1 MTRFLAA
8 RWPTRVSRRGR
19 NVVQGF
25 LAHRRQPKLLF
36 YRCLVREKN
45 PSANAAIFSIFPAC
59 GLLLLRGNQRRASGS
74 TVLANSAHCPA
85 ALGQNLRTQPDFGN
99 HSLIWQSL

>member
-1 MTRFLAA
+1 MTRFFGAA
-8 RWPTRVSRRGR
+8 VADAGFAPGPQRRAGVPCPQKAAQIAILSVFGPRKKPVCHDVIFSRR
-19 NVVQGF
+19 
-25 LAHRRQPKLLF
+25 
-36 YRCLVREKN
+36 
-45 PSANAAIFSIFPAC
+45 PAK
-59 GLLLLRGNQRRASGS
+59 LLLRGNQRRASGS

>member
-1 MTRFLAA
+1 MTRFFGAA
-8 RWPTRVSRRGR
+8 VADAGFAPGPQRRAGVPCPQKAAQIAILSVFGPRKKPVPHHGVIFSRR
-19 NVVQGF
+19 
-25 LAHRRQPKLLF
+25 
-36 YRCLVREKN
+36 
-45 PSANAAIFSIFPAC
+45 PAK
-59 GLLLLRGNQRRASGS
+59 LLLRGNQRRASGS